1 MKLLVNF
8 KQKHLKGDIFHSIK
22 CKYMSLNTRMEL
34 HYVKATACIFVLVAK
49 PRAVLKLNSMPA
61 QIPVTK

>member
-1 MKLLVNF
+1 
-8 KQKHLKGDIFHSIK
+8 
-22 CKYMSLNTRMEL
+22 MSLNTRMEL